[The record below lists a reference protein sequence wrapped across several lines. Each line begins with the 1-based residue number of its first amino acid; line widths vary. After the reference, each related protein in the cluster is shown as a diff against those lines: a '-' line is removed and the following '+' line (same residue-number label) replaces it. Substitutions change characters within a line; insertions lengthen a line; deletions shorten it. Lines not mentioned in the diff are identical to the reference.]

1 MQTYC
6 VSCKK
11 NTENKDAKV
20 IKTKNGR
27 LMLRSTCS
35 VCGGKKSRFIS
46 KKMKDLV
53 FYHLW
58 GLKLLYQK
66 YQV

>member
-20 IKTKNGR
+20 IRTKNGR
-27 LMLRSTCS
+27 LMLKSTCS
-35 VCGGKKSRFIS
+35 VCGNKKTRFV
-46 KKMKDLV
+46 KKEEAKGILSS
-53 FYHLW
+53 L
-58 GLKLLYQK
+58 GI
-66 YQV
+66 